1 MLTKNIFRA
10 TATAGQYIDNNGDD
24 RSIASINSRL
34 DSIVNLFFF
43 WQRNL
48 SLCSNVCLLLRSLC
62 YTSPLF
68 SIFCVAMGIVVCWM
82 RALFAHFCPSPLRI
96 RQKRFSIHTYASPLY
111 ALAPLSTDLIAFISQ
126 SRCPNNSRMRHSLN
140 SIFLS
145 DICTHLLLRWY
156 MLMRTG

>member
-10 TATAGQYIDNNGDD
+10 TATDGQYIDNNGDD

-48 SLCSNVCLLLRSLC
+48 SLCSDVCLLLRSLC

-68 SIFCVAMGIVVCWM
+68 SIFCVVMGIVVCWM
-82 RALFAHFCPSPLRI
+82 RALFAHFCPSPFTDPPEAFFYTHI
-96 RQKRFSIHTYASPLY
+96 CI
-111 ALAPLSTDLIAFISQ
+111 ALICACTIVH
-126 SRCPNNSRMRHSLN
+126 RLN
-140 SIFLS
+140 RLHKPIE
-145 DICTHLLLRWY
+145 
-156 MLMRTG
+156 MPK